1 MKPILRLA
9 LVLFA
14 VTALVFISSPRSAAA
29 HPMGNF
35 SVNKY
40 SALTVSADKVSILYI
55 VDMAEI
61 PAFQELGAIT
71 SNRGDDPTPAER
83 EAYTSRKSAE
93 LVKGLSLKL
102 DGTPLALSLE
112 KTALSFPPGNGGLPT
127 LRLEMDLVAAL
138 PASSEGKLFYEDNN
152 FVGRIGWHEVIAAP
166 AVGIVLTESS
176 VPEVDQSNKLT
187 IYNPDLLKSAPA
199 VTSASFK
206 FAPGVST
213 PGAGNT
219 ATTKQTQADFLSGE
233 FEWVQQQTLALTSVI
248 SQDNLPTAALLVALL
263 VAFLAGA
270 AHALSPGH
278 GKAVVAAYMVGSR
291 GTPLHAFILG
301 ATITFS
307 HTVGVFLLG
316 FVVLALADY
325 ILPETLYPW
334 LKFSSGVLLALLGV
348 TLFVQRFRAWRRSV
362 ATAHQVASSHE
373 HDHEYAHEHG
383 LDHSHDH
390 DHDHHHEHEHEQS
403 TPHKHGLFSKPHT
416 HLPTD
421 GEQVTIGGLLAL
433 GITGG
438 IIPCPSALMVLL
450 VAVQFGKVALGLL
463 LILAFSL
470 GLALVISVIGLLMVY
485 SRTLLNKARFNS
497 GLLLRLPMVSAL
509 AVSCLGLFL
518 AFGAFGK

>member
-1 MKPILRLA
+1 MKPIIRLA
-9 LVLFA
+9 IVLFA
-14 VTALVFISSPRSAAA
+14 VAGLGLTASPRSASA

-40 SALTVSADKVSILYI
+40 SALKVNADKVAIRYI

-61 PAFQELGAIT
+61 PTFQELGAIT
-71 SNRGDDPTPAER
+71 SNRGDEPTSDER
-83 EAYTSRKSAE
+83 EAYRTRKSAE
-93 LVKGLSLKL
+93 LVKGLSLKI
-102 DGTPLALSLE
+102 DDEAIPLSLE
-112 KTALSFPPGNGGLPT
+112 NSALSFPPGNGGLPT
-127 LRLEMDLVAAL
+127 LRLEMDLIAAFRG
-138 PASSEGKLFYEDNN
+138 SSGGHLLFEDNN
-152 FVGRIGWHEVIAAP
+152 FAGRIGWHEVIAAP
-166 AVGIVLTESS
+166 GEGIVLTESS
-176 VPEVDQSNKLT
+176 VPEVDQSNGLNV
-187 IYNPDLLKSAPA
+187 YNPDLLKSAPN
-199 VTSASFK
+199 VTSATVR
-206 FAPGVST
+206 FAAGVATST
-213 PGAGNT
+213 AANT
-219 ATTKQTQADFLSGE
+219 APAVTPTQQDFLSGE
-233 FEWVQQQTLALTSVI
+233 FEWVQQQTAALTSVI
-248 SQDNLPTAALLVALL
+248 SQDDLPLAALMVALL

-278 GKAVVAAYMVGSR
+278 GKAVVAAYMVGAR

-325 ILPETLYPW
+325 VLPETLYPW

-348 TLFVQRFRAWRRSV
+348 TLFVQRLRAWRRSAV
-362 ATAHQVASSHE
+362 RIGYDHSHE
-373 HDHEYAHEHG
+373 HEYAHEHG
-383 LDHSHDH
+383 LEHVHDH
-390 DHDHHHEHEHEQS
+390 QHEHEHDHS
-403 TPHKHGLFSKPHT
+403 VPHKHGLFSKPHT
-416 HLPTD
+416 HSPAD
-421 GEQVTIGGLLAL
+421 GQRVTLGGLLAL

-463 LILAFSL
+463 LIVAFSL

-485 SRTLLNKARFNS
+485 SRTLLNKAKFNR

-509 AVSCLGLFL
+509 AVSCLGIFL